1 MVVGFDLRNEPRPDE
16 TNGLMPTWGSGLE
29 SNDWKLAAQTAGDE
43 ILGINPNVLI
53 IV

>member
-29 SNDWKLAAQTAGDE
+29 SNDWKLAA
-43 ILGINPNVLI
+43 
-53 IV
+53 